1 MSLVQNFPFFN
12 IIMCLAGGVTC
23 SVLRGKYAKRLT
35 MGLLTVI
42 LCMSAFVL
50 AFVFRTGESYTF
62 MMGHFPAPWGNE
74 IRVGILE
81 ALMAVFFSLIMILS
95 ILGGGKYI
103 LSDIIETKQNLFYV
117 LINLMMS
124 SLLAL
129 IYTNDLFTAYVFI
142 EINTI
147 AAGGL
152 ILIRDTGHTLVAAT
166 KYMIMSLIG
175 SGLILIGLSML
186 YGITGHLLMSNI
198 HESVIQINAN
208 GQYTIPLTV
217 IIVFICVGLA
227 IKSALFP
234 FHSWLPDAYSY
245 GTAAS
250 SAILSSLVSK
260 SYIFLLIKIFYR
272 VIGLDIIMHYHVE
285 NILFI
290 FAILGMILGSVSA
303 IHQIDIRRMIAFSS
317 VAQIG
322 YIYMGIGLDTEAG
335 ILAALFHVISHAA
348 SKSLLFI
355 SARGLSEVSG
365 NSKLF
370 PDLKGAGYRNIIAG
384 IGFSTGAL
392 SMIGIPLFAGFTSKV
407 YFALATLE
415 SSPFKLW
422 TAMIALAISTVLNA
436 VYFLHTVL
444 TIYTPVNKEGRVGF
458 RAKRQFT
465 LAILLFVLL
474 NLFPTWY
481 GRRSRW
487 ELTCLS
493 NKGGCYAGDTSFT
506 AAVLRHDPIFCFFPS
521 GEVSSGAEKLA
532 DWLYWPGHHLC
543 FSVHPYQS
551 CSTGKHFD
559 PLAHQRGCTD
569 HVSPRPPGK
578 IICRPRYGHVA
589 PGHHALL

>member
-23 SVLRGKYAKRLT
+23 SVLRGKYARRLT

-81 ALMAVFFSLIMILS
+81 ALMAVFFSLILILS

-303 IHQIDIRRMIAFSS
+303 IHQMDIRRMIAFSS

-474 NLFPTWY
+474 NLFL
-481 GRRSRW
+481 GIG
-487 ELTCLS
+487 S
-493 NKGGCYAGDTSFT
+493 NLVWQTIQMG
-506 AAVLRHDPIFCFFPS
+506 
-521 GEVSSGAEKLA
+521 
-532 DWLYWPGHHLC
+532 
-543 FSVHPYQS
+543 
-551 CSTGKHFD
+551 
-559 PLAHQRGCTD
+559 TD
-569 HVSPRPPGK
+569 MF
-578 IICRPRYGHVA
+578 I
-589 PGHHALL
+589 

>member
-23 SVLRGKYAKRLT
+23 SVLRGKYARRLT

-42 LCMSAFVL
+42 LCMSASVL
-50 AFVFRTGESYTF
+50 AFVFRSGESYTF

-290 FAILGMILGSVSA
+290 FAILGMILGSISA
-303 IHQIDIRRMIAFSS
+303 IHQMDIRRMIAFSS

-444 TIYTPVNKEGRVGF
+444 TIYTPINKTDRIGF

-474 NLFPTWY
+474 NLFL
-481 GRRSRW
+481 GIG
-487 ELTCLS
+487 S
-493 NKGGCYAGDTSFT
+493 NLVWQTIQLG
-506 AAVLRHDPIFCFFPS
+506 
-521 GEVSSGAEKLA
+521 
-532 DWLYWPGHHLC
+532 
-543 FSVHPYQS
+543 
-551 CSTGKHFD
+551 
-559 PLAHQRGCTD
+559 TD
-569 HVSPRPPGK
+569 MF
-578 IICRPRYGHVA
+578 I
-589 PGHHALL
+589 

>member
-1 MSLVQNFPFFN
+1 
-12 IIMCLAGGVTC
+12 MCLAGGVTC
-23 SVLRGKYAKRLT
+23 SVLNGRHARRLT
-35 MGLLTVI
+35 ILLVTLI
-42 LCMSAFVL
+42 MSMSACVL
-50 AFVFRTGESYTF
+50 AFVLKTGESYTF

-81 ALMAVFFSLIMILS
+81 ALMAVFFCLIMLLS

-198 HESVIQINAN
+198 QDSVTMINAN
-208 GQYTIPLTV
+208 GQYTMPLTV

-260 SYIFLLIKIFYR
+260 SYIFLLVKIFYR
-272 VIGLDIIMHYHVE
+272 VIGLDIIKHYHVE
-285 NILFI
+285 NILFV
-290 FAILGMILGSVSA
+290 FGILGMILGSVSA
-303 IHQIDIRRMIAFSS
+303 IRQVDIRRMIAFSS

-335 ILAALFHVISHAA
+335 IVAALFHVISHAA
-348 SKSLLFI
+348 SKSMLFI

-365 NSKLF
+365 DSKLF
-370 PDLKGAGYRNIIAG
+370 ADLKGAGYRNIIAG
-384 IGFSTGAL
+384 IGFSVGAL
-392 SMIGIPLFAGFTSKV
+392 SMVGIPLFAGFTSKV

-422 TAMIALAISTVLNA
+422 TAMIALAISTILNA
-436 VYFLHTVL
+436 VYFLHTVM
-444 TIYTPVNKEGRVGF
+444 TIYTPVNTTVK
-458 RAKRQFT
+458 AKSSQNYPFT
-465 LAILLFVLL
+465 FAVLIFILL
-474 NLFPTWY
+474 NLFL
-481 GRRSRW
+481 GVG
-487 ELTCLS
+487 S
-493 NKGGCYAGDTSFT
+493 NLVWQA
-506 AAVLRHDPIFCFFPS
+506 I
-521 GEVSSGAEKLA
+521 
-532 DWLYWPGHHLC
+532 
-543 FSVHPYQS
+543 
-551 CSTGKHFD
+551 
-559 PLAHQRGCTD
+559 QRGTD
-569 HVSPRPPGK
+569 MFM
-578 IICRPRYGHVA
+578 
-589 PGHHALL
+589 

>member
-23 SVLRGKYAKRLT
+23 SVLRGKYARRLT

-42 LCMSAFVL
+42 LCMSTFVL

-285 NILFI
+285 NILFV

-303 IHQIDIRRMIAFSS
+303 IHQMDIRRMIAFSS

-474 NLFPTWY
+474 NLFL
-481 GRRSRW
+481 GIG
-487 ELTCLS
+487 S
-493 NKGGCYAGDTSFT
+493 NLVWQTIQMG
-506 AAVLRHDPIFCFFPS
+506 
-521 GEVSSGAEKLA
+521 
-532 DWLYWPGHHLC
+532 
-543 FSVHPYQS
+543 
-551 CSTGKHFD
+551 
-559 PLAHQRGCTD
+559 TD
-569 HVSPRPPGK
+569 MF
-578 IICRPRYGHVA
+578 I
-589 PGHHALL
+589 

>member
-23 SVLRGKYAKRLT
+23 SVLRGKYARRLT

-42 LCMSAFVL
+42 LCMSTFVL

-285 NILFI
+285 NILFV

-303 IHQIDIRRMIAFSS
+303 IHQMDIRRMIAFSS

-444 TIYTPVNKEGRVGF
+444 TIYTPVNMTDRIGF

-465 LAILLFVLL
+465 LAVLLFVLL
-474 NLFPTWY
+474 NLFL
-481 GRRSRW
+481 GIG
-487 ELTCLS
+487 S
-493 NKGGCYAGDTSFT
+493 NLVWQTIQLG
-506 AAVLRHDPIFCFFPS
+506 
-521 GEVSSGAEKLA
+521 
-532 DWLYWPGHHLC
+532 
-543 FSVHPYQS
+543 
-551 CSTGKHFD
+551 
-559 PLAHQRGCTD
+559 TD
-569 HVSPRPPGK
+569 MFM
-578 IICRPRYGHVA
+578 
-589 PGHHALL
+589 

>member
-23 SVLRGKYAKRLT
+23 SVLRGKYARRLT

-81 ALMAVFFSLIMILS
+81 ALMAVFFNLIMILS

-474 NLFPTWY
+474 NLFL
-481 GRRSRW
+481 GIG
-487 ELTCLS
+487 S
-493 NKGGCYAGDTSFT
+493 NLVWQTIQMG
-506 AAVLRHDPIFCFFPS
+506 
-521 GEVSSGAEKLA
+521 
-532 DWLYWPGHHLC
+532 
-543 FSVHPYQS
+543 
-551 CSTGKHFD
+551 
-559 PLAHQRGCTD
+559 TD
-569 HVSPRPPGK
+569 MF
-578 IICRPRYGHVA
+578 I
-589 PGHHALL
+589 

>member
-1 MSLVQNFPFFN
+1 
-12 IIMCLAGGVTC
+12 MCLAGGVIC
-23 SVLRGKYAKRLT
+23 SVLKGKHARRFTL
-35 MGLLTVI
+35 GLVTLI
-42 LCMSAFVL
+42 LAMSALVL
-50 AFVFRTGESYTF
+50 AFVLHSGESYTF

-81 ALMAVFFSLIMILS
+81 ALMAVFFCLILLLS

-103 LSDIIETKQNLFYV
+103 RLDIIETKQNLFYV
-117 LINLMMS
+117 LVNLMLS

-198 HESVIQINAN
+198 HESVILINAN
-208 GQYTIPLTV
+208 GQYTMPLTV

-234 FHSWLPDAYSY
+234 FHAWLPDAYSY

-260 SYIFLLIKIFYR
+260 SYIFLLVKIFYR
-272 VIGLDIIMHYHVE
+272 VIGLDIIKYYHVE
-285 NILFI
+285 NILFV
-290 FAILGMILGSVSA
+290 FGILGMILGSVSA
-303 IHQIDIRRMIAFSS
+303 IRQVDIRRMIAFSS

-335 ILAALFHVISHAA
+335 IVAALFHVISHAA
-348 SKSLLFI
+348 SKSMLFI

-365 NSKLF
+365 DSKLF
-370 PDLKGAGYRNIIAG
+370 ASLKGAGYRNLIAG
-384 IGFSTGAL
+384 AGFTVGAL
-392 SMIGIPLFAGFTSKV
+392 SMVGIPLFAGFTSKV

-422 TAMIALAISTVLNA
+422 TAMIALAISTILNA
-436 VYFLHTVL
+436 VYFLHTVM
-444 TIYTPVNKEGRVGF
+444 TIYTPVNKTAKIHF
-458 RAKRQFT
+458 RSKKSFT
-465 LAILLFVLL
+465 IAIMLFILL
-474 NLFPTWY
+474 NLFL
-481 GRRSRW
+481 GIG
-487 ELTCLS
+487 S
-493 NKGGCYAGDTSFT
+493 NLVWQAIQHG
-506 AAVLRHDPIFCFFPS
+506 
-521 GEVSSGAEKLA
+521 
-532 DWLYWPGHHLC
+532 
-543 FSVHPYQS
+543 
-551 CSTGKHFD
+551 
-559 PLAHQRGCTD
+559 TD
-569 HVSPRPPGK
+569 MFM
-578 IICRPRYGHVA
+578 
-589 PGHHALL
+589 

>member
-23 SVLRGKYAKRLT
+23 SVLRGKYARRLT

-217 IIVFICVGLA
+217 IIVFTCVGLA

-285 NILFI
+285 NILFV

-303 IHQIDIRRMIAFSS
+303 IHQMDIRRMIAFSS

-444 TIYTPVNKEGRVGF
+444 TIYTPVNMTDRIGF

-465 LAILLFVLL
+465 LAVLLFVLL
-474 NLFPTWY
+474 NLFL
-481 GRRSRW
+481 GIG
-487 ELTCLS
+487 S
-493 NKGGCYAGDTSFT
+493 NLVWQTIQLG
-506 AAVLRHDPIFCFFPS
+506 
-521 GEVSSGAEKLA
+521 
-532 DWLYWPGHHLC
+532 
-543 FSVHPYQS
+543 
-551 CSTGKHFD
+551 
-559 PLAHQRGCTD
+559 TD
-569 HVSPRPPGK
+569 MFM
-578 IICRPRYGHVA
+578 
-589 PGHHALL
+589 

>member
-1 MSLVQNFPFFN
+1 
-12 IIMCLAGGVTC
+12 MCLAGGVIC
-23 SVLRGKYAKRLT
+23 SVLKGKHARRFTISLV
-35 MGLLTVI
+35 TVI
-42 LCMSAFVL
+42 LLMSASVL
-50 AFVFRTGESYTF
+50 AFVLKTGESYTF

-74 IRVGILE
+74 IRIGILE
-81 ALMAVFFSLIMILS
+81 ALMAAFFSLIMLLS

-103 LSDIIETKQNLFYV
+103 LSDIIATKQNLFYV

-198 HESVIQINAN
+198 HESVLLINAN
-208 GQYTIPLTV
+208 GEYTMPLTV

-272 VIGLDIIMHYHVE
+272 VIGLDIIKHYHVE
-285 NILFI
+285 NILFV
-290 FAILGMILGSVSA
+290 FGILGMILGSISA
-303 IHQIDIRRMIAFSS
+303 IRQVDIRRMIAFSS

-348 SKSLLFI
+348 SKSMLFI

-365 NSKLF
+365 ESKLF
-370 PDLKGAGYRNIIAG
+370 RDLKGAGYRNIIAG
-384 IGFSTGAL
+384 LGFTVGAL
-392 SMIGIPLFAGFTSKV
+392 SMVGIPLFAGFTSKV

-422 TAMIALAISTVLNA
+422 TAMIALAISTILNA
-436 VYFLHTVL
+436 VYFLHTVM
-444 TIYTPVNKEGRVGF
+444 TIYTPVNKTQKLKICE
-458 RAKRQFT
+458 KKSFT
-465 LAILLFVLL
+465 FAVLLFILL
-474 NLFPTWY
+474 NLFL
-481 GRRSRW
+481 GIG
-487 ELTCLS
+487 S
-493 NKGGCYAGDTSFT
+493 NLVWQAIHMG
-506 AAVLRHDPIFCFFPS
+506 
-521 GEVSSGAEKLA
+521 
-532 DWLYWPGHHLC
+532 
-543 FSVHPYQS
+543 
-551 CSTGKHFD
+551 
-559 PLAHQRGCTD
+559 TD
-569 HVSPRPPGK
+569 MF
-578 IICRPRYGHVA
+578 
-589 PGHHALL
+589 L

>member
-23 SVLRGKYAKRLT
+23 SVLRGKYARRLT

-285 NILFI
+285 NILFV

-303 IHQIDIRRMIAFSS
+303 IHQMDIRRMIAFSS

-322 YIYMGIGLDTEAG
+322 YIYMGFGLDTEAG

-444 TIYTPVNKEGRVGF
+444 TIYTPVNMTDRIGF

-465 LAILLFVLL
+465 LAVLLFVLL
-474 NLFPTWY
+474 NLFL
-481 GRRSRW
+481 GIG
-487 ELTCLS
+487 S
-493 NKGGCYAGDTSFT
+493 NLVWQTIQLG
-506 AAVLRHDPIFCFFPS
+506 
-521 GEVSSGAEKLA
+521 
-532 DWLYWPGHHLC
+532 
-543 FSVHPYQS
+543 
-551 CSTGKHFD
+551 
-559 PLAHQRGCTD
+559 TD
-569 HVSPRPPGK
+569 MFM
-578 IICRPRYGHVA
+578 
-589 PGHHALL
+589 

>member
-23 SVLRGKYAKRLT
+23 SVLRGKYARRLT

-303 IHQIDIRRMIAFSS
+303 IHQMDIRRMIAFSS

-444 TIYTPVNKEGRVGF
+444 TIYTPVNKEGGVGF

-474 NLFPTWY
+474 NLFL
-481 GRRSRW
+481 GIG
-487 ELTCLS
+487 S
-493 NKGGCYAGDTSFT
+493 NLVWQTIQMG
-506 AAVLRHDPIFCFFPS
+506 
-521 GEVSSGAEKLA
+521 
-532 DWLYWPGHHLC
+532 
-543 FSVHPYQS
+543 
-551 CSTGKHFD
+551 
-559 PLAHQRGCTD
+559 TD
-569 HVSPRPPGK
+569 MF
-578 IICRPRYGHVA
+578 I
-589 PGHHALL
+589 

>member
-436 VYFLHTVL
+436 VYFLHTIL

-474 NLFPTWY
+474 NLFL
-481 GRRSRW
+481 GIG
-487 ELTCLS
+487 S
-493 NKGGCYAGDTSFT
+493 NLVWQTIQMG
-506 AAVLRHDPIFCFFPS
+506 
-521 GEVSSGAEKLA
+521 
-532 DWLYWPGHHLC
+532 
-543 FSVHPYQS
+543 
-551 CSTGKHFD
+551 
-559 PLAHQRGCTD
+559 TD
-569 HVSPRPPGK
+569 MF
-578 IICRPRYGHVA
+578 I
-589 PGHHALL
+589 

>member
-23 SVLRGKYAKRLT
+23 SVLRGKYARRLT

-42 LCMSAFVL
+42 LGMSAFVL

-285 NILFI
+285 NILFV

-303 IHQIDIRRMIAFSS
+303 IHQMDIRRMIAFSS

-444 TIYTPVNKEGRVGF
+444 TIYTPVNMTDRIGF
-458 RAKRQFT
+458 RAKRQF
-465 LAILLFVLL
+465 VLL
-474 NLFPTWY
+474 NLFL
-481 GRRSRW
+481 GIG
-487 ELTCLS
+487 S
-493 NKGGCYAGDTSFT
+493 NLVWQTIQLG
-506 AAVLRHDPIFCFFPS
+506 
-521 GEVSSGAEKLA
+521 
-532 DWLYWPGHHLC
+532 
-543 FSVHPYQS
+543 
-551 CSTGKHFD
+551 
-559 PLAHQRGCTD
+559 TD
-569 HVSPRPPGK
+569 MFM
-578 IICRPRYGHVA
+578 
-589 PGHHALL
+589 

>member
-23 SVLRGKYAKRLT
+23 SVLRGKYARRLT

-285 NILFI
+285 NILFV

-303 IHQIDIRRMIAFSS
+303 IHQMDIRRMIAFSS

-444 TIYTPVNKEGRVGF
+444 TIYTPVNMTDRIGF

-465 LAILLFVLL
+465 LAVLLFVLL
-474 NLFPTWY
+474 NLFL
-481 GRRSRW
+481 GSG
-487 ELTCLS
+487 S
-493 NKGGCYAGDTSFT
+493 NLVWQTIQLG
-506 AAVLRHDPIFCFFPS
+506 
-521 GEVSSGAEKLA
+521 
-532 DWLYWPGHHLC
+532 
-543 FSVHPYQS
+543 
-551 CSTGKHFD
+551 
-559 PLAHQRGCTD
+559 TD
-569 HVSPRPPGK
+569 MFM
-578 IICRPRYGHVA
+578 
-589 PGHHALL
+589 

>member
-1 MSLVQNFPFFN
+1 
-12 IIMCLAGGVTC
+12 MCLAGGVIC
-23 SVLRGKYAKRLT
+23 SVLKGKHARRFTL
-35 MGLLTVI
+35 GLVTVI
-42 LCMSAFVL
+42 LLMSSCVL
-50 AFVFRTGESYTF
+50 AFVLKSGESYTF

-81 ALMAVFFSLIMILS
+81 ALMAAFFSLIMLLS
-95 ILGGGKYI
+95 IVGGGKYI
-103 LSDIIETKQNLFYV
+103 LSDIAETKQNLFYV

-198 HESVIQINAN
+198 QDSVTMINAR
-208 GQYTIPLTV
+208 GEYTIPLTV

-234 FHSWLPDAYSY
+234 FHAWLPDAYSY

-272 VIGLDIIMHYHVE
+272 VIGLDIIKHYHVE
-285 NILFI
+285 NILFV
-290 FAILGMILGSVSA
+290 FGILGMIMGSLSA
-303 IHQIDIRRMIAFSS
+303 IRQVDIRRMIAFSS

-348 SKSLLFI
+348 SKSMLFI

-365 NSKLF
+365 DSKLF
-370 PDLKGAGYRNIIAG
+370 KDLKGAGYRNVIAG
-384 IGFSTGAL
+384 AGFTVGAL

-444 TIYTPVNKEGRVGF
+444 TIYTPINKTEKIKF
-458 RAKRQFT
+458 RAKKQFS
-465 LAILLFVLL
+465 LAVLLFILL
-474 NLFPTWY
+474 NLFL
-481 GRRSRW
+481 GIGSNLVW
-487 ELTCLS
+487 E
-493 NKGGCYAGDTSFT
+493 A
-506 AAVLRHDPIFCFFPS
+506 I
-521 GEVSSGAEKLA
+521 
-532 DWLYWPGHHLC
+532 
-543 FSVHPYQS
+543 
-551 CSTGKHFD
+551 
-559 PLAHQRGCTD
+559 QRGTD
-569 HVSPRPPGK
+569 MF
-578 IICRPRYGHVA
+578 I
-589 PGHHALL
+589 

>member
-23 SVLRGKYAKRLT
+23 SVLRGKYARRLT

-103 LSDIIETKQNLFYV
+103 LSDIIESKQNLFYV

-285 NILFI
+285 NILFV

-303 IHQIDIRRMIAFSS
+303 IHQMDIRRMIAFSS

-444 TIYTPVNKEGRVGF
+444 TIYTPVNKTDRIGF

-465 LAILLFVLL
+465 LAVLLFVLL
-474 NLFPTWY
+474 NLFL
-481 GRRSRW
+481 GIG
-487 ELTCLS
+487 S
-493 NKGGCYAGDTSFT
+493 NLVWQTIQLG
-506 AAVLRHDPIFCFFPS
+506 
-521 GEVSSGAEKLA
+521 
-532 DWLYWPGHHLC
+532 
-543 FSVHPYQS
+543 
-551 CSTGKHFD
+551 
-559 PLAHQRGCTD
+559 TD
-569 HVSPRPPGK
+569 MF
-578 IICRPRYGHVA
+578 I
-589 PGHHALL
+589 

>member
-23 SVLRGKYAKRLT
+23 SVLRGKYARRLT

-303 IHQIDIRRMIAFSS
+303 IHQMDIRRMIAFSS

-444 TIYTPVNKEGRVGF
+444 TIYTPINKTDRIGF

-474 NLFPTWY
+474 NLFL
-481 GRRSRW
+481 GIG
-487 ELTCLS
+487 S
-493 NKGGCYAGDTSFT
+493 NLVWQTIQLG
-506 AAVLRHDPIFCFFPS
+506 
-521 GEVSSGAEKLA
+521 
-532 DWLYWPGHHLC
+532 
-543 FSVHPYQS
+543 
-551 CSTGKHFD
+551 
-559 PLAHQRGCTD
+559 TD
-569 HVSPRPPGK
+569 MF
-578 IICRPRYGHVA
+578 I
-589 PGHHALL
+589 

>member
-23 SVLRGKYAKRLT
+23 SVLRGKYARRLT
-35 MGLLTVI
+35 MGLLTII

-50 AFVFRTGESYTF
+50 AFVFRSGESYTF

-103 LSDIIETKQNLFYV
+103 LSDIIESKQNLFYV

-198 HESVIQINAN
+198 HESVIQINTN
-208 GQYTIPLTV
+208 RQYTIPLTV

-272 VIGLDIIMHYHVE
+272 VIGLDIIMHYHIE

-290 FAILGMILGSVSA
+290 FGILGMILGSVSA
-303 IHQIDIRRMIAFSS
+303 IHQMDIRRMIAFSS

-322 YIYMGIGLDTEAG
+322 YVYMGIGLDTEAG

-444 TIYTPVNKEGRVGF
+444 TIYTPINKTDRIGF
-458 RAKRQFT
+458 LAKRQFT

-474 NLFPTWY
+474 NLFL
-481 GRRSRW
+481 GIG
-487 ELTCLS
+487 S
-493 NKGGCYAGDTSFT
+493 NLVWQTIQLG
-506 AAVLRHDPIFCFFPS
+506 
-521 GEVSSGAEKLA
+521 
-532 DWLYWPGHHLC
+532 
-543 FSVHPYQS
+543 
-551 CSTGKHFD
+551 
-559 PLAHQRGCTD
+559 TD
-569 HVSPRPPGK
+569 MFM
-578 IICRPRYGHVA
+578 
-589 PGHHALL
+589 

>member
-1 MSLVQNFPFFN
+1 
-12 IIMCLAGGVTC
+12 MCLAGGVTC
-23 SVLRGKYAKRLT
+23 SVLRGKYARRLT

-285 NILFI
+285 NILFV

-303 IHQIDIRRMIAFSS
+303 IHQMDIRRMIAFSS

-444 TIYTPVNKEGRVGF
+444 TIYTPVNMTDRIGF

-465 LAILLFVLL
+465 LAVLLFVLL
-474 NLFPTWY
+474 NLFL
-481 GRRSRW
+481 GIG
-487 ELTCLS
+487 S
-493 NKGGCYAGDTSFT
+493 NLVWQTIQLG
-506 AAVLRHDPIFCFFPS
+506 
-521 GEVSSGAEKLA
+521 
-532 DWLYWPGHHLC
+532 
-543 FSVHPYQS
+543 
-551 CSTGKHFD
+551 
-559 PLAHQRGCTD
+559 TD
-569 HVSPRPPGK
+569 MFM
-578 IICRPRYGHVA
+578 
-589 PGHHALL
+589 

>member
-1 MSLVQNFPFFN
+1 
-12 IIMCLAGGVTC
+12 MCLAGGVTC
-23 SVLRGKYAKRLT
+23 SVLNGRHARRLT
-35 MGLLTVI
+35 ILLVTLI
-42 LCMSAFVL
+42 MSMSACVL
-50 AFVFRTGESYTF
+50 AFVLKTGESYTF

-81 ALMAVFFSLIMILS
+81 ALMAVFFCLIMLLS

-198 HESVIQINAN
+198 QDSVTLINAN
-208 GQYTIPLTV
+208 GQYTMPLTV

-260 SYIFLLIKIFYR
+260 SYIFLLVKIFYR
-272 VIGLDIIMHYHVE
+272 VIGLDIIKHYHVE
-285 NILFI
+285 NILFV
-290 FAILGMILGSVSA
+290 FGILGMILGSVSA
-303 IHQIDIRRMIAFSS
+303 IRQVDIRRMIAFSS

-335 ILAALFHVISHAA
+335 IVAALFHVISHAA
-348 SKSLLFI
+348 SKSMLFI

-365 NSKLF
+365 DSKLF
-370 PDLKGAGYRNIIAG
+370 ADLKGAGYRNIIAG
-384 IGFSTGAL
+384 IGFSVGAL
-392 SMIGIPLFAGFTSKV
+392 SMVGIPLFAGFTSKV

-422 TAMIALAISTVLNA
+422 TAMIALAISTILNA
-436 VYFLHTVL
+436 VYFLHTIM
-444 TIYTPVNKEGRVGF
+444 TIYTPVNTTVKT
-458 RAKRQFT
+458 KSSQNHPFT
-465 LAILLFVLL
+465 FAVLIFILL
-474 NLFPTWY
+474 NLFL
-481 GRRSRW
+481 GVG
-487 ELTCLS
+487 S
-493 NKGGCYAGDTSFT
+493 NLVWQA
-506 AAVLRHDPIFCFFPS
+506 I
-521 GEVSSGAEKLA
+521 
-532 DWLYWPGHHLC
+532 
-543 FSVHPYQS
+543 
-551 CSTGKHFD
+551 
-559 PLAHQRGCTD
+559 QRGTD
-569 HVSPRPPGK
+569 MFM
-578 IICRPRYGHVA
+578 
-589 PGHHALL
+589 

>member
-1 MSLVQNFPFFN
+1 MNLVQNFPFFN
-12 IIMCLAGGVTC
+12 IIMCLAGGVIC
-23 SVLRGKYAKRLT
+23 SVLKGKHARRFTL
-35 MGLLTVI
+35 GLVTVI
-42 LCMSAFVL
+42 LLMSSCVL
-50 AFVFRTGESYTF
+50 AFVLKSGESYTF

-81 ALMAVFFSLIMILS
+81 ALMAAFFSLIMLLS
-95 ILGGGKYI
+95 IVGGGKYI
-103 LSDIIETKQNLFYV
+103 LSDIAETKQNLFYV

-175 SGLILIGLSML
+175 YGLILIGLSML

-198 HESVIQINAN
+198 QDSVTIINAR
-208 GQYTIPLTV
+208 GEYTIPLTV

-234 FHSWLPDAYSY
+234 FHAWLPDAYSY

-272 VIGLDIIMHYHVE
+272 VIGLDIIKHYHVE
-285 NILFI
+285 NILFV
-290 FAILGMILGSVSA
+290 FGILGMIMGSLSA
-303 IHQIDIRRMIAFSS
+303 IRQVDIRRMIAFSS

-348 SKSLLFI
+348 SKSMLFI

-365 NSKLF
+365 DSKLF
-370 PDLKGAGYRNIIAG
+370 KDLKGAGYRNVIAG
-384 IGFSTGAL
+384 AGFTVGAL

-444 TIYTPVNKEGRVGF
+444 TIYTPINKTEKIKF
-458 RAKRQFT
+458 RAKKQFS
-465 LAILLFVLL
+465 LAVLLFILL
-474 NLFPTWY
+474 NLFL
-481 GRRSRW
+481 GIGSNLVW
-487 ELTCLS
+487 E
-493 NKGGCYAGDTSFT
+493 A
-506 AAVLRHDPIFCFFPS
+506 I
-521 GEVSSGAEKLA
+521 
-532 DWLYWPGHHLC
+532 
-543 FSVHPYQS
+543 
-551 CSTGKHFD
+551 
-559 PLAHQRGCTD
+559 QRGTD
-569 HVSPRPPGK
+569 MF
-578 IICRPRYGHVA
+578 I
-589 PGHHALL
+589 

>member
-1 MSLVQNFPFFN
+1 
-12 IIMCLAGGVTC
+12 MCLAGGVTC

-436 VYFLHTVL
+436 VYFLHTIL

-474 NLFPTWY
+474 NLFL
-481 GRRSRW
+481 GIG
-487 ELTCLS
+487 S
-493 NKGGCYAGDTSFT
+493 NLVWQTIQMG
-506 AAVLRHDPIFCFFPS
+506 
-521 GEVSSGAEKLA
+521 
-532 DWLYWPGHHLC
+532 
-543 FSVHPYQS
+543 
-551 CSTGKHFD
+551 
-559 PLAHQRGCTD
+559 TD
-569 HVSPRPPGK
+569 MF
-578 IICRPRYGHVA
+578 I
-589 PGHHALL
+589 

>member
-1 MSLVQNFPFFN
+1 
-12 IIMCLAGGVTC
+12 MCLAGGVTC
-23 SVLRGKYAKRLT
+23 SVLRGKYARRLT

-303 IHQIDIRRMIAFSS
+303 IHQMDIRRMIAFSS

-474 NLFPTWY
+474 NLFL
-481 GRRSRW
+481 GIG
-487 ELTCLS
+487 S
-493 NKGGCYAGDTSFT
+493 NLVWQTIQMG
-506 AAVLRHDPIFCFFPS
+506 
-521 GEVSSGAEKLA
+521 
-532 DWLYWPGHHLC
+532 
-543 FSVHPYQS
+543 
-551 CSTGKHFD
+551 
-559 PLAHQRGCTD
+559 TD
-569 HVSPRPPGK
+569 MF
-578 IICRPRYGHVA
+578 I
-589 PGHHALL
+589 

>member
-1 MSLVQNFPFFN
+1 
-12 IIMCLAGGVTC
+12 
-23 SVLRGKYAKRLT
+23 
-35 MGLLTVI
+35 
-42 LCMSAFVL
+42 
-50 AFVFRTGESYTF
+50 
-62 MMGHFPAPWGNE
+62 
-74 IRVGILE
+74 
-81 ALMAVFFSLIMILS
+81 
-95 ILGGGKYI
+95 
-103 LSDIIETKQNLFYV
+103 
-117 LINLMMS
+117 
-124 SLLAL
+124 
-129 IYTNDLFTAYVFI
+129 
-142 EINTI
+142 
-147 AAGGL
+147 
-152 ILIRDTGHTLVAAT
+152 
-166 KYMIMSLIG
+166 MIMSLIG

-285 NILFI
+285 NILFV

-303 IHQIDIRRMIAFSS
+303 IHQMDIRRMIAFSS

-444 TIYTPVNKEGRVGF
+444 TIYTPVNMTDRIGF

-465 LAILLFVLL
+465 LAVLLFVLL
-474 NLFPTWY
+474 NLFL
-481 GRRSRW
+481 GIG
-487 ELTCLS
+487 S
-493 NKGGCYAGDTSFT
+493 NLVWQTIQLG
-506 AAVLRHDPIFCFFPS
+506 
-521 GEVSSGAEKLA
+521 
-532 DWLYWPGHHLC
+532 
-543 FSVHPYQS
+543 
-551 CSTGKHFD
+551 
-559 PLAHQRGCTD
+559 TD
-569 HVSPRPPGK
+569 MFM
-578 IICRPRYGHVA
+578 
-589 PGHHALL
+589 